1 MILES
6 EEKSSP
12 ETKLKG
18 EPEYGGWTNELK
30 LEEYYFE
37 SIKGILLVIQYFSE
51 RNWK

>member
-1 MILES
+1 MTLEG

-30 LEEYYFE
+30 LEE
-37 SIKGILLVIQYFSE
+37 
-51 RNWK
+51 